1 MEINQKLPQKF
12 RSFSQHFKK
21 SKNFKTGLRACFFYF
36 FFFSSMTKIVTNL
49 CLNLKKQWIEQGVH
63 YGKEQNY
70 SSCLF

>member
-21 SKNFKTGLRACFFYF
+21 NQKILKQVFGPVFFI
-36 FFFSSMTKIVTNL
+36 SSMTKIVTNL
-49 CLNLKKQWIEQGVH
+49 CLNLKKQWIKQGVH

>member
-1 MEINQKLPQKF
+1 MEINQKLLQKF

-21 SKNFKTGLRACFFYF
+21 SKKIKTGLRACFFLFLF
-36 FFFSSMTKIVTNL
+36 FSMTKIVTNL

-70 SSCLF
+70 SSYLF